1 MAHEF
6 ACAAPDCTFRI
17 TTLDPDEV
25 VAHVRMHAREKHDKE
40 IDEER
45 VRSRIQEV

>member
-6 ACAAPDCTFRI
+6 ACGAPDCTFRI
-17 TTLDPDEV
+17 TTLDADEV
-25 VAHVRMHAREKHDKE
+25 VEHVRMHAREKHDKS